1 MAMAA
6 PIPMPI
12 DRGVLTLT
20 QWLSPAYPVGAFAY
34 SCGLEGAVDLG
45 QVAEEASLEAWLRDM
60 LHHGAGHGDALF
72 LSAAYRADTP
82 EDVAEVDATAR
93 AFAPS
98 RERLQEAAHLGA
110 AFGKI
115 TGAVWA
121 QDIDGLTYPVAV
133 GRAARLAGLPQDL
146 TTAMYLQAM
155 LSNLLA
161 AAQRL
166 MPLGQSAA
174 QAMLHR
180 LTPLCSAIAVQT
192 AQGDLDT
199 LSSTSFLADI
209 ASMHHETQYSRIFR
223 T

>member
-1 MAMAA
+1 
-6 PIPMPI
+6 MPI
-12 DRGVLTLT
+12 DQGVLTLT

-45 QVAEEASLEAWLRDM
+45 QVSDEASLEAWLRDL
-60 LHHGAGHGDALF
+60 LHHGASHGDALF
-72 LSAAYRADTP
+72 LAATYRADTP
-82 EDVAEVDATAR
+82 EAVAGIDATAR

-98 RERLQEAAHLGA
+98 RERLQEADHLGA
-110 AFGKI
+110 AFAKI

-121 QDIDGLTYPVAV
+121 QDLDGLTYPVAV

-146 TTAMYLQAM
+146 TAAMYLQAM

-180 LTPLCSAIAVQT
+180 LTPLCSEIAAQT

-209 ASMHHETQYSRIFR
+209 ASMHHETQYARIFR